1 MRRRILSIVMSVIV
15 LVNTYAMS
23 ISAETVEAV
32 SGALS
37 NYADGFESGFSLGNI
52 ETSSDTVLGGILAET
67 IDEEIAVASEK
78 AAEANRIIDV
88 KVVDTY
94 TMSVEFTADIDCTA
108 IVAIYDE
115 TGVQMLTSG
124 SIEVFADETQTYI
137 DFDDIPDY
145 FFLRA
150 YLVETET
157 MKPLST
163 QYESDLYTQDMQE
176 FVNKT
181 VDDFEQDKILNFDD
195 DNTTNFAVYNDS
207 TIIVEETQGVNTIV
221 LQDDENGVYE
231 FADADESII
240 NLASGDVLSYEY
252 LDNEVVLIKVDTINV
267 DGNNV
272 RITGTDIEKEDV
284 FEYISVDTISDAE
297 DAKVDTSYMD
307 EDIEYLGLAEG
318 LEENEQQTY
327 ASISGKKTLGF
338 EFELGNKDKG
348 GFDASIKGKLNFAAT
363 IKLEF
368 KWSRNKKYF
377 DAELEYVVGFKDVT
391 INAGYNNQ
399 IKMFPEFSTSPVA
412 GVYITFK
419 PSLVIDADVSVK
431 VNANLSGSIGFRIKG
446 NGIENISKNP
456 KFKTELKLEG
466 KVYIGISME
475 PKVKILSD
483 YIANASMK
491 AEAGVEL
498 SMKSCDKSK
507 NDMTVSI
514 HDCKGCFEGE
524 IDSKFNLSVSAKI
537 AKVKFE
543 IKAIKYKCKITDMY
557 YSSDFNEFGF
567 DTCPHIKYKVSVE
580 VKDASTK
587 KPIEG
592 VLVYDDDCITNEKG
606 KVSFFVPNG
615 EYKNKIVPVKEGY
628 KDCTAK
634 NSIRVKNNSKS
645 LSLFMIKTSDAG
657 EGETGGETE
666 NPEETEIYWPDKNK
680 NFIVEPR
687 KDGDLWW
694 SIDEDGLLEIWG
706 KGDYANADWTWLFY
720 TDRIKTAKIVVSDIS
735 NCRDMFRHCHSLT
748 TIDVSKFDTSNVTDM
763 GSMFSSCRS
772 LTTIDVSKF
781 DTSKVT
787 NMNGMFE
794 DCDSL
799 TTIDVSKFDT
809 SKVTNMNSMFE
820 DCDSLTTID
829 VSNFDTSN
837 VTDMGDMFSFCRSLT
852 TIDVSKFD
860 TSKVTNMGSM
870 FRYCESLTTI
880 GVRNFN
886 TSKVAD
892 MSNMFD
898 ACHSLTTIDVSKFDT
913 SKVTDMGEMF
923 YGCKNLITIDV
934 SKFDTSR
941 VTNMGGMFRDCH
953 NLTTI
958 DNISKFDTSKVTNMG
973 GMFWDCHSLT
983 TIDVSNFDTSKVT
996 DMSGMFYRCE
1006 NLITIDVSNF
1016 DTSKV
1021 TNMSGMFEHCHS
1033 LTTIDVNKFDTR
1045 NVTSMSCMFYGCG
1058 NLITIDVSNFDTSNV
1073 TSMGEM
1079 FYGCKNLIT
1088 IDVSNFGTSKV
1099 TNMGGMF
1106 WDCHSLTTIDVRNF
1120 DTSNVTDMESMF
1132 MGCHSLMT
1140 IDVSSFDTSK
1150 VTNMRGMF
1158 WDCLSLTTIDVN
1170 NFDTSKVTDMRAMF
1184 CNCKSLI
1191 TIDVRNF
1198 DTNNVTNMEQM
1209 FSFCHSLTTIDVS
1222 NFDTS
1227 KVTNMMHMFDD
1238 CNSLTTIDLS
1248 NFDTGNV
1255 TRMEGMFYGCMKLET
1270 VYLNINPN
1278 AATDGMFEGCPAT
1291 VITPTTSSSLNKD
1304 DTYAIEKSVKPY
1316 TMLTTSYD
1324 EAQAESDEVIEVQN
1338 TGNMTAKTFTGLKPN
1353 TVYNFYDMKDKDAAE
1368 PYATDNI
1375 LFIIQATSDAS
1386 GTIEINYIQRE
1397 PYESSDAFV
1406 VPMQGYILFGQV
1418 ESFSASSD
1426 TSHAVD
1432 IKLYN
1437 SNDTSMNNAIYEVES
1452 TDGTY
1457 EIDDVE
1463 AGDYIMSVSK
1473 ENHVTR
1479 CYNITISDSDTEQD
1493 VTICLKGDVTGDG
1506 KVNSQ
1511 DLNTVRN
1518 HINYAAQITDEYKF
1532 RCADVTGD
1540 GRINSQ
1546 DLNAI
1551 RNHINYENRFW

>member
-23 ISAETVEAV
+23 ISAEAAEAA

-52 ETSSDTVLGGILAET
+52 ETSSDNVLGGILAET
-67 IDEEIAVASEK
+67 IDEEIAIASEK

-88 KVVDTY
+88 KVVDAY

-157 MKPLST
+157 MKPLSI

-181 VDDFEQDKILNFDD
+181 VDDFAQDKILNFDD

-207 TIIVEETQGVNTIV
+207 TIIVEEAQGVNTIV

-231 FADADESII
+231 FADADESIT
-240 NLASGDVLSYEY
+240 NLVAGDVLSYEY
-252 LDNEVVLIKVDTINV
+252 FDNEVVLIKVDTINV

-338 EFELGNKDKG
+338 EFELKDSSKDDDEK
-348 GFDASIKGKLNFAAT
+348 FETSIKGKLNFAVT

-368 KWSRNKKYF
+368 KWSINKKYF
-377 DAELEYVVGFKDVT
+377 DVELEYVAGFKDIT
-391 INAGYNNQ
+391 INAKYKN
-399 IKMFPEFSTSPVA
+399 KVKRFPEFSISPVA

-419 PSLVIDADVSVK
+419 PSLIIEANASVK
-431 VNANLSGSIGFRIKG
+431 VNANLTGSIGFRIKG

-456 KFKTELKLEG
+456 KFKTKLKLEG

-498 SMKSCDKSK
+498 SMKSCDESK

-524 IDSKFNLSVSAKI
+524 INSKFDLSASAEI
-537 AKVKFE
+537 AKVKFK
-543 IKAIKYKCKITDMY
+543 IKAIEVKNKITDMY
-557 YSSDFNEFGF
+557 YSADFDELGFG
-567 DTCPHIKYKVSVE
+567 TCPHIKYKVSVE
-580 VKDASTK
+580 VKDFLTNE
-587 KPIEG
+587 PIEG
-592 VLVYDDDCITNEKG
+592 VLVYDDDYITDKKG
-606 KVSFFVPNG
+606 QVSFFVPNG
-615 EYKNKIVPVKEGY
+615 EYKIVPVKKGY
-628 KDCTAK
+628 EYLRVLNTQRDTI
-634 NSIRVKNNSKS
+634 SVKNNSKKVS
-645 LSLFMIKTSDAG
+645 FLMNKTDSSG
-657 EGETGGETE
+657 GGGTRGETE

-680 NFIVEPR
+680 NFIVEPT

-706 KGDYANADWTWLFY
+706 KGDYANADWTRY
-720 TDRIKTAKIVVSDIS
+720 SDSIKTAKIVVSDITNCGYMFSGCRSLTAMDVS
-735 NCRDMFRHCHSLT
+735 NFDTSKVMDMQFMFGLCFSLTSIDLSSFNTSNVTDMFGMFNCCECLT
-748 TIDVSKFDTSNVTDM
+748 SIDLGDFDTSNVTNMRAMFINCFNLTIIDLNGFDTNNVTDM
-763 GSMFSSCRS
+763 GGLFSGCKS
-772 LTTIDVSKF
+772 LVTIDLSNF

-787 NMNGMFE
+787 DMQSMFSN
-794 DCDSL
+794 CDKL
-799 TTIDVSKFDT
+799 TTID
-809 SKVTNMNSMFE
+809 
-820 DCDSLTTID
+820 L
-829 VSNFDTSN
+829 SNFDTSN
-837 VTDMGDMFSFCRSLT
+837 VTDM
-852 TIDVSKFD
+852 
-860 TSKVTNMGSM
+860 N
-870 FRYCESLTTI
+870 
-880 GVRNFN
+880 
-886 TSKVAD
+886 
-892 MSNMFD
+892 NMF
-898 ACHSLTTIDVSKFDT
+898 A
-913 SKVTDMGEMF
+913 
-923 YGCKNLITIDV
+923 
-934 SKFDTSR
+934 
-941 VTNMGGMFRDCH
+941 DC
-953 NLTTI
+953 
-958 DNISKFDTSKVTNMG
+958 
-973 GMFWDCHSLT
+973 
-983 TIDVSNFDTSKVT
+983 
-996 DMSGMFYRCE
+996 E
-1006 NLITIDVSNF
+1006 
-1016 DTSKV
+1016 
-1021 TNMSGMFEHCHS
+1021 
-1033 LTTIDVNKFDTR
+1033 
-1045 NVTSMSCMFYGCG
+1045 
-1058 NLITIDVSNFDTSNV
+1058 
-1073 TSMGEM
+1073 
-1079 FYGCKNLIT
+1079 
-1088 IDVSNFGTSKV
+1088 
-1099 TNMGGMF
+1099 
-1106 WDCHSLTTIDVRNF
+1106 
-1120 DTSNVTDMESMF
+1120 
-1132 MGCHSLMT
+1132 
-1140 IDVSSFDTSK
+1140 
-1150 VTNMRGMF
+1150 
-1158 WDCLSLTTIDVN
+1158 
-1170 NFDTSKVTDMRAMF
+1170 
-1184 CNCKSLI
+1184 
-1191 TIDVRNF
+1191 
-1198 DTNNVTNMEQM
+1198 
-1209 FSFCHSLTTIDVS
+1209 
-1222 NFDTS
+1222 
-1227 KVTNMMHMFDD
+1227 
-1238 CNSLTTIDLS
+1238 SLTTIDLS
-1248 NFDTGNV
+1248 NFDTSNV
-1255 TRMEGMFYGCMKLET
+1255 TDMNNMFANCESLTTIDLSNFDTNNVTYMGVLFSGCKSLTTIDLSSFNTSNVTDMYNMFANCESLTTIDLSNFDTTKVDDMRQMFFGCAQLQT
-1270 VYLNINPN
+1270 VYLDINPN
-1278 AATDGMFEGCPAT
+1278 AYTDGMFYDCPAT

-1304 DTYAIEKSVKPY
+1304 DTYAIEKSIKPY
-1316 TMLTTSYD
+1316 MMLTTSYD
-1324 EAQAESDEVIEVQN
+1324 EAQAESGKALEVRN
-1338 TGNMTAKTFTGLKPN
+1338 TGNMTTKTFKGLKPN
-1353 TVYNFYDMKDKDAAE
+1353 TVYNFYDMKDKNATE
-1368 PYATDNI
+1368 PYATDNM

-1426 TSHAVD
+1426 TSQAVD

-1437 SNDTSMNNAIYEVES
+1437 SNDASMNNAIYEVES

-1457 EIDDVE
+1457 EIDDVG

-1532 RCADVTGD
+1532 KCADVTGD